1 VVRSLVAVLCL
12 LSVTR
17 ALALHQESPPVI
29 ALTGGAPQ
37 TPPGR
42 SWANWV
48 AFSSTEDLAGLGGS
62 RAPGRQLFV
71 FNLDYYD
78 CAHGTT
84 FPATPCPPPGT
95 PALVQVTNGAGNP
108 DDPSIATIPSPPS
121 TPDHWL
127 AFDADGSFGG
137 LLSGAATGR
146 RQVFLLDLRTS
157 ELRAVTSAADGD
169 SVRPSLSNLAG
180 LVVFESTAALTGF
193 PNPAGASQVYAY
205 ERGSN
210 VLRRSYA

>member
-1 VVRSLVAVLCL
+1 RARP
-12 LSVTR
+12 LSVPTPP
-17 ALALHQESPPVI
+17 SP
-29 ALTGGAPQ
+29 GAPPAA
-37 TPPGR
+37 T
-42 SWANWV
+42 S
-48 AFSSTEDLAGLGGS
+48 
-62 RAPGRQLFV
+62 
-71 FNLDYYD
+71 
-78 CAHGTT
+78 
-84 FPATPCPPPGT
+84 PATPCPPPGT

-137 LLSGAATGR
+137 LLTGAATGR

-210 VLRRSYA
+210 VLRRLSIGPPPGNTLALGPSTDAVTNQNGT